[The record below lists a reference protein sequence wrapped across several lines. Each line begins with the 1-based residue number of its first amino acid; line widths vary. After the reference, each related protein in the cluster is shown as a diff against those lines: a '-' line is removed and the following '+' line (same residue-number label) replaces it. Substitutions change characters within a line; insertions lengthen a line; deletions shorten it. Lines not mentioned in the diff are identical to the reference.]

1 MHARSINIK
10 QGKAMQHSVFIS
22 GAAQGIGAEI
32 ACIFHKNGYKVGI
45 YDIDEEKAQHLAQQ
59 LGENAKAG
67 YLDVSNYRQ
76 WQIALRAFR
85 NWAGELNILV
95 NNAGVLYSGAFENT
109 PIQSHHR
116 TIDINVKG
124 VLNGCHA
131 ALAHLQKS
139 SFARVINL
147 SSASAI
153 YGQADLA
160 SYSASK
166 FAIRGLTEALDVEWQ
181 KYNIRVLDVM
191 PLFVQTDMVKN
202 MDANSIQTIGVDFT
216 PTDVAKQ
223 ILHLV
228 QQKDHVLI
236 PTHTPIGIKTK
247 LMYQISSISP
257 QFLNRLTNIFLSKR

>member
-1 MHARSINIK
+1 M
-10 QGKAMQHSVFIS
+10 
-22 GAAQGIGAEI
+22 
-32 ACIFHKNGYKVGI
+32 
-45 YDIDEEKAQHLAQQ
+45 
-59 LGENAKAG
+59 
-67 YLDVSNYRQ
+67 
-76 WQIALRAFR
+76 
-85 NWAGELNILV
+85 
-95 NNAGVLYSGAFENT
+95 NNAGILYSGAFEST

-116 TIDINVKG
+116 TIDINIKG

-191 PLFVQTDMVKN
+191 PLFVQTNMVKN
-202 MDANSIQTIGVDFT
+202 MDAGSIQNIGVDLT
-216 PTDVAKQ
+216 AADVAKQ
-223 ILHLV
+223 VLGLA
-228 QQKDHVLI
+228 QQKDHALVA
-236 PTHTPIGIKTK
+236 THTAVGIKTK
-247 LMYQISSISP
+247 LMYQFSSISP
-257 QFLNRLTNIFLSKR
+257 QFLNRLTNILLSKR

>member
-1 MHARSINIK
+1 
-10 QGKAMQHSVFIS
+10 MQASVFIS

-32 ACIFHKNGYKVGI
+32 ARLFHKNGYKVGI
-45 YDIDEEKAQHLAQQ
+45 YDINQELAEKLATE

-76 WQIALRAFR
+76 WQIALQEFR

-95 NNAGVLYSGAFENT
+95 NNAGILYSGPFEKT
-109 PIQSHHR
+109 DIQSHHR

-124 VLNGCHA
+124 IINGCHT
-131 ALAHLQKS
+131 ALNHLQQAK
-139 SFARVINL
+139 FARVINL

-166 FAIRGLTEALDVEWQ
+166 FAVRGLTEALDIEWQ

-191 PLFVQTDMVKN
+191 PLFVQTNMVKN
-202 MDANSIQTIGVDFT
+202 MDAGSIQNIGVDLT
-216 PTDVAKQ
+216 PADVAKQ
-223 ILHLV
+223 VLHLA
-228 QQKDHVLI
+228 QQKDHALI
-236 PTHTPIGIKTK
+236 PTHTPVGIKTK
-247 LMYQISSISP
+247 LMYQLSSISP

>member
-1 MHARSINIK
+1 
-10 QGKAMQHSVFIS
+10 MQQSVFIS

-32 ACIFHKNGYKVGI
+32 ARLFHNHGYKVGI
-45 YDIDEEKAQHLAQQ
+45 YDINEVQANALAKE

-67 YLDVSNYRQ
+67 YLNVSNYRQ
-76 WQIALRAFR
+76 WQMALQEFK

-95 NNAGVLYSGAFENT
+95 NNAGILYSGAFENT
-109 PIQSHHR
+109 PIQSHHN

-131 ALAHLQKS
+131 ALNHLQKS

-166 FAIRGLTEALDVEWQ
+166 FAVRGLTEALDVEWQ

-191 PLFVQTDMVKN
+191 PLFVQTNMVKN
-202 MDANSIQTIGVDFT
+202 MDAGSIQHIGVDLT
-216 PTDVAKQ
+216 PADVAKQ
-223 ILHLV
+223 VLHLA
-228 QQKDHVLI
+228 QQKDHALI
-236 PTHTPIGIKTK
+236 PTHTPVGALLHK
-247 LMYQISSISP
+247 
-257 QFLNRLTNIFLSKR
+257 

>member
-1 MHARSINIK
+1 
-10 QGKAMQHSVFIS
+10 MQQSVFIS

-32 ACIFHKNGYKVGI
+32 ARLFHNHGYKVGI
-45 YDIDEEKAQHLAQQ
+45 YDINEVQAHALAKE

-67 YLDVSNYRQ
+67 YLNVSNYRQ
-76 WQIALRAFR
+76 WQMALQEFK

-95 NNAGVLYSGAFENT
+95 NNAGILYSGAFENT
-109 PIQSHHR
+109 PIQSHHN

-131 ALAHLQKS
+131 ALNHLQKS

-166 FAIRGLTEALDVEWQ
+166 FAVRGLTEALDVEWQ

-191 PLFVQTDMVKN
+191 PLFVNKHGQKYGCRQYSKYWGGFNSCRCGKTGAPSGPAEESCADSNPYASRDKSQTDVP
-202 MDANSIQTIGVDFT
+202 AFQ
-216 PTDVAKQ
+216 
-223 ILHLV
+223 H
-228 QQKDHVLI
+228 
-236 PTHTPIGIKTK
+236 
-247 LMYQISSISP
+247 
-257 QFLNRLTNIFLSKR
+257 